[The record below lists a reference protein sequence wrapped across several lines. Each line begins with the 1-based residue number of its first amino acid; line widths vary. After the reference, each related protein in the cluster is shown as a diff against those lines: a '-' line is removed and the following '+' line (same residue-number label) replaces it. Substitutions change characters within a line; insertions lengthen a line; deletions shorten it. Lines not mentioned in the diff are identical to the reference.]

1 MQDINRQRTF
11 LQGPQA
17 EPLFESTDA
26 AVHHSQLVRNK
37 VTDSTLWKFNLAG
50 LILHGVQGTLLLVAS
65 QAVTSIK
72 SFSKELTTSFLTF
85 DDDPSSP
92 TFQQLVPGIRSVG
105 KVEIGLMAAVFI
117 LMSAVAH
124 AWVLVFWKT
133 YLSDIA
139 RETNR
144 ARWYEYALSSSV
156 MICAIAIIFGC
167 YDLGTLVLMFL
178 VNAVMNLFGLLMERM
193 NPPERTAVDWAPFI
207 FGCIAGAA
215 PWIVVLMYF
224 LGGGNFGK
232 IPGFVYGI
240 LVGYFIFFNTFPIN
254 MVLQYARVGRWAEY
268 RFGEKVYIILS
279 LASKSLLAWLVFGGT
294 FQPN

>member
-1 MQDINRQRTF
+1 LAMQRTF

-17 EPLFESTDA
+17 EPLFGSTDES
-26 AVHHSQLVRNK
+26 AVHSQLVPAAK
-37 VTDSTLWKFNLAG
+37 VSDNQLWKFNIAG
-50 LILHGVQGTLLLVAS
+50 LVLHGVQGILLLVAS

-72 SFSKELTTSFLTF
+72 NFSKELTTSFLTY
-85 DDDPSSP
+85 DNDPSSP
-92 TFQQLVPGIRSVG
+92 TYQQLVPGIRSVG

-133 YLSDIA
+133 YLADIA

-167 YDLGTLVLMFL
+167 YDLGTLILMFI

-193 NPPERTAVDWAPFI
+193 NPPERTAVDWSPFI

-224 LGGGNFGK
+224 LGGGNFGQ

-240 LVGYFIFFNTFPIN
+240 IVGYFIFFNTFPVN
-254 MVLQYARVGRWAEY
+254 MALQYARVGRWAEY